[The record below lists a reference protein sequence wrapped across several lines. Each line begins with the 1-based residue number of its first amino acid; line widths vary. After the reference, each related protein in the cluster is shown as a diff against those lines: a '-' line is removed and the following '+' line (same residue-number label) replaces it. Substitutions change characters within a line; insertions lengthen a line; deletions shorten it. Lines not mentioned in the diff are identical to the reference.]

1 MYTEDAKDGDV
12 HRQRRRRYSS
22 GGNRETWT
30 RKVEYL
36 FAALGYAVG
45 LGNIWRFP
53 YLCYRNGGG
62 AFLIPY
68 MIALILVGFPVLFLE
83 MAFGQFAS
91 LGTLTIWR
99 ISPLFKGIGFAI
111 IAVMMLINTYYNVLN
126 AYALYYMF
134 ASITNELPWSHCGQK
149 WNTDKCTAVRCRDI
163 TAAYNSSLL
172 NQTAEACELY
182 NLNRSLLKTPT
193 EEYFENHLLNMTSGI
208 HELGSIQWPL
218 VVCLG
223 VSWFTCF
230 ACLFKGIKS
239 MGKAVI
245 FTTIFSYAILTALLI
260 RGVTLPGSLDGIIY
274 YLKPDFKA
282 LGTLEVWGEA
292 GAQLTASLT
301 LGGGGWI
308 TLSSYNRF
316 RNNCAR
322 DAILV
327 GIGNALTS
335 LYSGFVIF
343 SVLGYMAWVKGVE
356 VDVVT
361 RKGSGLAFIAYPEGL
376 ALIPGAPF
384 WAICFFF
391 MMFTVGLDS
400 LFGQVETIASGIID
414 EYPDLLRP
422 HRKLFTGV
430 LCTVMFLLGIPL
442 VTRGGV
448 YVVTLMDWYALL
460 LSFSIISLFEIIV
473 VIYIYGYK
481 QFASDIEV
489 MLGRKPSYYYM
500 VTWYGITPVTILLI
514 IAFLAAKNA
523 APTYG
528 KYLFPAYAL
537 QIGWAIALCPCSLIL
552 LMMVVQFLK
561 RVHTAKD
568 FKDLTSDKERRREI
582 IKSLVSPTIE
592 WGPALPEDRRRYSS
606 SSSFKKHHPSGD
618 TQGTQGSDDVF
629 ANDVELQTVTVP
641 DKDRLVHFED
651 ENKKNEKPAE
661 DKEADD
667 SKMEN
672 DEAAKDDSKLED
684 EEKKLLENKD
694 VKS

>member
-1 MYTEDAKDGDV
+1 MQCPPTEGVPLVGVVIMKDTKDGDV
-12 HRQRRRRYSS
+12 SHRRRRRYSS

-62 AFLIPY
+62 AFLFPY
-68 MIALILVGFPVLFLE
+68 FIALILVGFPVLFLE

-111 IAVMMLINTYYNVLN
+111 IIVMMLINTYYNVLN

-134 ASITNELPWSHCGQK
+134 ASITNELPWSQCGQK
-149 WNTDKCTAVRCRDI
+149 WNTNKCTAARC
-163 TAAYNSSLL
+163 
-172 NQTAEACELY
+172 
-182 NLNRSLLKTPT
+182 
-193 EEYFENHLLNMTSGI
+193 
-208 HELGSIQWPL
+208 PL
-218 VVCLG
+218 FV
-223 VSWFTCF
+223 
-230 ACLFKGIKS
+230 
-239 MGKAVI
+239 
-245 FTTIFSYAILTALLI
+245 

-282 LGTLEVWGEA
+282 LGRLEVWGEA

-316 RNNCAR
+316 RNNCGR

-343 SVLGYMAWVKGVE
+343 SVLGYMAWVKGVD

-430 LCTVMFLLGIPL
+430 LCTFMFLLGIPF
-442 VTRGGV
+442 VTQGGM
-448 YVVTLMDWYALL
+448 YIVTLMDWYSLL

-473 VIYIYGYK
+473 VIYVYGYK
-481 QFASDIEV
+481 QFAGDIEV
-489 MLGRKPSYYYM
+489 MLGHKPSYYYM
-500 VTWYGITPVTILLI
+500 VTWYGITPITILLI

-528 KYLFPAYAL
+528 SYQFPPYAL
-537 QIGWAIALCPCSLIL
+537 HIGWVIALCPCSLIL
-552 LMMVVQFLK
+552 LTMIIQFFK
-561 RVHTAKD
+561 RVHTTQD
-568 FKDLTSDKERRREI
+568 FKDLIYSKDDRREI
-582 IKSLVSPTIE
+582 VKSLTSPTIE
-592 WGPALPEDRRRYSS
+592 WGPALPEDRHRYSS

-629 ANDVELQTVTVP
+629 ANAVELQAITVQ

-651 ENKKNEKPAE
+651 ESKKKENERE
-661 DKEADD
+661 NKEADNQ
-667 SKMEN
+667 KAEN
-672 DEAAKDDSKLED
+672 DDNAKDDNKLED
-684 EEKKLLENKD
+684 EEKQLLGKKD
-694 VKS
+694 VEKS